1 MPRNHVKT
9 TPADSGRRGPL
20 VNTLYGTVR
29 PYRHGGSLPL
39 PCCKTL
45 LVHGIGPLPRYPL
58 APSMTVIRLRSESYR
73 FELPPHSLSHMH
85 SSSRPL
91 GHLQVLVALSF
102 HRETAKPFSA
112 RLPNLVLFTFWGPL
126 RSGCAPVRARV
137 VRCHVLAACSPAPC
151 TRAAFPPWRFG
162 SESGPLR

>member
-91 GHLQVLVALSF
+91 GCSGIGCTFFSPRDCQTFL
-102 HRETAKPFSA
+102 RETAKPCS
-112 RLPNLVLFTFWGPL
+112 L
-126 RSGCAPVRARV
+126 
-137 VRCHVLAACSPAPC
+137 HVLGNDRHSYLKVKL
-151 TRAAFPPWRFG
+151 G
-162 SESGPLR
+162 VGPSDG